1 MKVVPPDAPPW
12 SQIGRRSHFINC
24 HGAPAD
30 PQFYGQQGNSYP
42 VAHSAAQ
49 LAGLSVGT
57 VAGVE
62 CCYGAELYDPAL
74 ANGQAGICN
83 TYLAAGAHGYFGSS
97 TIAYGPASGNGQADL
112 ICQFFLKHVLSGSST
127 GEAALRA
134 RLDFIQLL
142 SVAEPTDLKTLA
154 QFNLMGD
161 PSLHPVHVAG
171 STGDAVVKLGPS
183 KAAGAKKG
191 KARSD
196 PASLRAASRPLRRA
210 HLAALGRLLGSAVA
224 SVDSRSK
231 RASSGNVKTLLESEL
246 RKQGAA
252 RLEVC
257 SFGVKPPA
265 FAAVRG
271 SAKTAAAPLYRVDV
285 AVGELPQRNAP
296 FRRLLVVVARQV
308 GAALTIRHLYSR

>member
-1 MKVVPPDAPPW
+1 MLL
-12 SQIGRRSHFINC
+12 RRRALRS
-24 HGAPAD
+24 GA
-30 PQFYGQQGNSYP
+30 
-42 VAHSAAQ
+42 
-49 LAGLSVGT
+49 
-57 VAGVE
+57 
-62 CCYGAELYDPAL
+62 

-171 STGDAVVKLGPS
+171 SAGDAVVTSGSTKT
-183 KAAGAKKG
+183 ANDEAGKVG
-191 KARSD
+191 TD
-196 PASLRAASRPLRRA
+196 PASFRAASRPLRRA
-210 HLAALGRLLGSAVA
+210 HLASLGRLLGSAVA
-224 SVDSRSK
+224 SVDSNSR
-231 RASSGNVKTLLESEL
+231 RASSGAIKALLESEL

-252 RLEVC
+252 
-257 SFGVKPPA
+257 SSKS
-265 FAAVRG
+265 VR
-271 SAKTAAAPLYRVDV
+271 SA
-285 AVGELPQRNAP
+285 
-296 FRRLLVVVARQV
+296 
-308 GAALTIRHLYSR
+308 